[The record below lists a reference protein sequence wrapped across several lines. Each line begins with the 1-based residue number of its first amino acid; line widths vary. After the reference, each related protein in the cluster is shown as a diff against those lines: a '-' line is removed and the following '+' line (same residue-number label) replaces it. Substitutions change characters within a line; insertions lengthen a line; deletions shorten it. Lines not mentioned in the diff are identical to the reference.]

1 MKRTHEEKFA
11 YKYSTFGQEFNITT
25 EKTDQAIIY
34 KINK

>member
-1 MKRTHEEKFA
+1 MKRTHDEKFA
-11 YKYSTFGQEFNITT
+11 YKQRTFGQEFNTTT